1 MILIVGTVR
10 VPASA
15 FERER
20 AAMERMITESRKED
34 GCIRY
39 SYARDALDPEVMYIS
54 EAWRDRDA
62 LKAHFSSPHMA
73 EWQKV
78 VAGIGASDRDLR
90 LYETDAGERI

>member
-1 MILIVGTVR
+1 MILVVGTVR

-15 FERER
+15 FERQH
-20 AAMERMITESRKED
+20 AAMEQMIGETRKED

-39 SYARDALDPEVMYIS
+39 SYARDVLDPEVMHIS

-62 LKAHFSSPHMA
+62 LKAHFASAHMA

-90 LYETDAGERI
+90 LYDTDAGERI